1 METSSKTGKNVS
13 ELFVEAAY
21 LLYKD
26 YVKYKK
32 PKDTTTLGT
41 RPKSDPKK
49 KCC

>member
-1 METSSKTGKNVS
+1 METSSKTGMNVS
-13 ELFVEAAY
+13 KLFVEAAY

-26 YVKYKK
+26 YEIYKI

-41 RPKSDPKK
+41 PKSNLKK